1 LLHFLMTLMSSSFEN
16 RAHVLTFLLEIS
28 SRSWKSTS
36 WDYMELKESCRAFY
50 RSSNSIQDQPLNK
63 MDLIAGSLCFLIQF
77 ISSYGPYF
85 LLAISSILLLKKTH
99 FVFLTVFLNFFQ
111 SSKLQ
116 DCWYLLISLQQFLF
130 HYTLECLVILTF
142 LKYLS

>member
-1 LLHFLMTLMSSSFEN
+1 MSRPGANKLLHFLMALMSSSFEN

-36 WDYMELKESCRAFY
+36 WDYMELKELCRAFY

-63 MDLIAGSLCFLIQF
+63 MDLIAGSLFFLIQF

-85 LLAISSILLLKKTH
+85 LLAISSILLLKNILSSWLY
-99 FVFLTVFLNFFQ
+99 FWIFSNLLNFRIVGT
-111 SSKLQ
+111 
-116 DCWYLLISLQQFLF
+116 CWYPCNSL
-130 HYTLECLVILTF
+130 YSTIL
-142 LKYLS
+142 